1 MYLFEVMSLL
11 LSSYAGQ
18 DHPHHHLCRTLLGE
32 VPPNQR
38 ERWGLK
44 STRPGGSNHPILPF
58 GCDIAIAIL
67 LERFPRK
74 FCQEKGNHFL
84 KVICEYIFRKRV
96 RYEYVKLYP

>member
-11 LSSYAGQ
+11 FGYSSYAGQ

-58 GCDIAIAIL
+58 GCDIAIL
-67 LERFPRK
+67 LEITQESFARK
-74 FCQEKGNHFL
+74 KGTTFKGNL
-84 KVICEYIFRKRV
+84 
-96 RYEYVKLYP
+96 

>member
-44 STRPGGSNHPILPF
+44 STRPGESNHPILPF

-67 LERFPRK
+67 IEITEESFARK
-74 FCQEKGNHFL
+74 KGTTF
-84 KVICEYIFRKRV
+84 
-96 RYEYVKLYP
+96 